1 MGQLFHHTIKLI
13 TVILLLSSSLWVY
26 AASTRIT
33 MLISGES
40 RLYYDAVDGVSE
52 QLDDVDGLE
61 YNILTISGFNNRSIQ
76 DINKNSDYI
85 IAVGTKALRYISS
98 VDTSVPVL
106 NILVSKRNYQVIIN
120 KKQIAKKYSVIY
132 LEQPTER
139 LLLLTKLVSGER
151 LKNIGMLFGPT
162 SVSERADYVS
172 AANKLSIQLVT
183 QIAKSDKSSL
193 DMIESLIKDSDAY
206 IALYDRA
213 VLNRKIA
220 KWLLYMA
227 NVYRKPVIAYSK
239 SYVEAGALAAV
250 YTTPTEAGRSAGD
263 WVIENIKNNKAKLWN
278 RYPQRFTVNV
288 NRRIA
293 TKLNLSIDDL
303 DVITAKIK
311 SAEVKR

>member
-1 MGQLFHHTIKLI
+1 
-13 TVILLLSSSLWVY
+13 
-26 AASTRIT
+26 

-40 RLYYDAVDGVSE
+40 RLYYDAIDGVSE

-61 YNILTISGFNNRSIQ
+61 YNILTISDFNNQSIQ

-106 NILVSKRNYQVIIN
+106 NILVSKRNYHVIIN
-120 KKQIAKKYSVIY
+120 KRRNARKYSVIY

-139 LLLLTKLVSGER
+139 LLLLTKLISGER
-151 LKNIGMLFGPT
+151 LKNVGMLFGPT

-172 AANKLSIQLVT
+172 AANELSIQLVT

-250 YTTPTEAGRSAGD
+250 YTTPTDAGRSAAD
-263 WVIENIKNNKAKLWN
+263 WVIENIKNNKAMIWN

-293 TKLNLSIDDL
+293 TKLNLSIDDP